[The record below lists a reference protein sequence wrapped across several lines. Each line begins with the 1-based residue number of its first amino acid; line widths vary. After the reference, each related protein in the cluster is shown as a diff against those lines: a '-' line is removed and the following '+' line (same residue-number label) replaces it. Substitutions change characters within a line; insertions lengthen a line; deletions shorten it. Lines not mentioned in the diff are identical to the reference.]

1 MSRSFSSLE
10 ERLDFIE
17 FRQQLLFTNSD
28 LDRLIFEY
36 EITQSEY
43 RGIMDL
49 MDQFRSDIEKG
60 KSVSHGSFEDQ
71 MYVIVTTHYGDY
83 HMCEYIARA
92 FMDEGRWEEVFPAL
106 YGNMP
111 KYQFLKDKNDN

>member
-1 MSRSFSSLE
+1 MSRCFNSLE

-36 EITQSEY
+36 EITHSEY

-49 MDQFRSDIEKG
+49 MDQIRSGAD
-60 KSVSHGSFEDQ
+60 
-71 MYVIVTTHYGDY
+71 
-83 HMCEYIARA
+83 
-92 FMDEGRWEEVFPAL
+92 
-106 YGNMP
+106 
-111 KYQFLKDKNDN
+111 

>member
-1 MSRSFSSLE
+1 MSRSFTSLE

-49 MDQFRSDIEKG
+49 MDQFRSDLEKG

-71 MYVIVTTHYGDY
+71 MYVIVPKHYGDY